1 MTERRDRELSELNRK
16 VAGAVTIG
24 TVSQVDPKLA
34 RYRVKA
40 GDIESDWIPM
50 AQRRS
55 GKTRVYEALDVGE
68 QVVIAAPSGDL
79 SQGVIIGSIPTEE
92 REAGDA
98 AKHHRTIYPDGTVV
112 EYDDEANTYNLT
124 VPKGGGKVN
133 VKSGGHVAV
142 DGAKQVAVHSAQH
155 VDVDGRQLT
164 TVRGGGATMA
174 LSDDGVDIFGGTI
187 NIRSLSDIR
196 IESPGLFHNGKN
208 IGVTHVHGG
217 IVRGGADT
225 DGPH

>member
-34 RYRVKA
+34 RYRVNA
-40 GDIESDWIPM
+40 GSIESDWIPM

-55 GKTRVYEALDVGE
+55 GKTKVYEALDVGE

-79 SQGVIIGSIPTEE
+79 SQGVIVGSIPTED

-98 AKHHRTIYPDGTVV
+98 AKTHRTVYPDGTVV
-112 EYDDEANTYNLT
+112 EYDDEAHAYNLT
-124 VPKGGGKVN
+124 VPEGGGAVN
-133 VKSGGHVAV
+133 VKSGGSVGV
-142 DGAKQVAVHSAQH
+142 DGAKSVNVRSAQQ
-155 VDVDGRQLT
+155 VDVTGDIAT
-164 TVRGGGATMA
+164 TVRGGGATMS
-174 LSDDGVDIFGGTI
+174 LSGGGVDITGS
-187 NIRSLSDIR
+187 NITLRSPAPIF

-208 IGVTHVHGG
+208 IGETHVHGG